1 MSSKTTTTTTK
12 RLVFAPMYYLATP
25 RCGHLVLLPLEPV
38 RDFDGACPVCLAE
51 ARATAESGAADVAIM
66 VRHLSGVERDRAIGR
81 MDGYVLRHLAHA
93 ARAHSHQSFSVEH
106 DLTDTQKLE
115 AIR

>member
-1 MSSKTTTTTTK
+1 MSSKTTTTTTE
-12 RLVFAPMYYLATP
+12 PPLAWAYMFRIEQL
-25 RCGHLVLLPLEPV
+25 RCGHRVLVARVQEEEAV
-38 RDFDGACPVCLAE
+38 CPVCYAE
-51 ARATAESGAADVAIM
+51 ARATAGSGAADVAIM
-66 VRHLSGVERDRAIGR
+66 VRHLTGVERDRAIGR

-93 ARAHSHQSFSVEH
+93 ARSHSQQSFSVEH